1 MNFSALFEKTPLITN
16 ECIWIATPRPFWKCG
31 LAFCCPFVS
40 TRSQKTS
47 EEFLVLS
54 PSSRI
59 LEGVFS
65 WRLSHVSSLVT
76 FLSLL
81 LSGLVLA
88 QVSEH
93 ASSMETE
100 FKKEQG
106 WEENIIST
114 TATPYRDDRIRRE
127 RFRLKSEAYGL
138 VHDRLRRE
146 MPVAGN
152 SAEKPVAHMSM
163 NICDRT
169 AVVMDAIISRISA
182 TNDCSEVTS
191 TQLAAITGTLNLS
204 SKNISSLKAGDFDGL
219 ISLNTL
225 DLSRNDLTALPAG
238 IFDELIS
245 LASLLLWNNDF
256 FTLPD
261 DIFDELTSLTKLE
274 LDARHLST
282 LPADIFDELSS
293 LTGLLCWVNEL
304 SALPAD
310 IFDELSSLTW
320 LGLRGN
326 DLSTL
331 PGGIFDELTTLT
343 VLDLESNN
351 LIRLPAGIFDELT
364 SLTSLWLR
372 ANDLSALPAGIFDE
386 LTSLTRLDLGRN
398 DLSTL
403 PAGIFDKLTSLNTLN
418 LGHNG
423 LSTLPAGIFDE
434 LTVLDWVDLR
444 ANDLSTL
451 SDGIFDE
458 LSSLTG
464 LGLSGNDLSTLSN
477 GIFDELTSLTEL
489 GLAGNDFSTL
499 SADIFDELIS
509 LTSLHLGDNSLSSLP
524 DGIFDELTSLTRL
537 GLWANDFTTL
547 PDGIFD
553 ELTSLTEL
561 GLSGN
566 DLSTL
571 SADIF
576 DGLNSLTSLYLED
589 NDLST
594 LPAGIF
600 DKLTSLTG
608 LWFWNND
615 LSTLPDGIFDE
626 MTSLTALDLG
636 GNNLSTLPDG
646 LFDKLAKLSLRERFS
661 PYGLSL
667 HANPGA
673 PFSPVVN
680 AGADLTAQPGA
691 AVSISGSVKGPWGNF
706 VRWEWIQ
713 VDSPNSD
720 VPIAGALPLTGGDT
734 AMPSFTAPTVE
745 GELYFKLVAA
755 PGHEG
760 TPSEAFGHAYSA
772 PDWVTVT
779 VSNLPTSTSE
789 TPSVV
794 EFRLLG
800 NYPNPFNPSTTI
812 LLDVPQV
819 AAVTVDVF
827 NVLGQRV
834 HREEF
839 QAVAAGASKPL
850 PLDVYHLSAGAY
862 IYQVTTQMGK
872 EVHSASGRMTLIK

>member
-1 MNFSALFEKTPLITN
+1 MDGCGGSDPAS
-16 ECIWIATPRPFWKCG
+16 RP
-31 LAFCCPFVS
+31 AP
-40 TRSQKTS
+40 
-47 EEFLVLS
+47 S
-54 PSSRI
+54 PGDI
-59 LEGVFS
+59 
-65 WRLSHVSSLVT
+65 
-76 FLSLL
+76 
-81 LSGLVLA
+81 
-88 QVSEH
+88 
-93 ASSMETE
+93 
-100 FKKEQG
+100 
-106 WEENIIST
+106 
-114 TATPYRDDRIRRE
+114 RD
-127 RFRLKSEAYGL
+127 
-138 VHDRLRRE
+138 
-146 MPVAGN
+146 
-152 SAEKPVAHMSM
+152 
-163 NICDRT
+163 
-169 AVVMDAIISRISA
+169 
-182 TNDCSEVTS
+182 
-191 TQLAAITGTLNLS
+191 
-204 SKNISSLKAGDFDGL
+204 
-219 ISLNTL
+219 
-225 DLSRNDLTALPAG
+225 
-238 IFDELIS
+238 
-245 LASLLLWNNDF
+245 
-256 FTLPD
+256 
-261 DIFDELTSLTKLE
+261 
-274 LDARHLST
+274 
-282 LPADIFDELSS
+282 
-293 LTGLLCWVNEL
+293 LTGLAPPVETGQAQQARQQAIYAGSDSLVVSTTYAETVLLDETHSIRWLAECSGRACERLDPVTGQTITFELGANEVTL
-304 SALPAD
+304 GDAEAIGSAH
-310 IFDELSSLTW
+310 
-320 LGLRGN
+320 
-326 DLSTL
+326 
-331 PGGIFDELTTLT
+331 GITLT
-343 VLDLESNN
+343 SETTRGE
-351 LIRLPAGIFDELT
+351 RLV
-364 SLTSLWLR
+364 
-372 ANDLSALPAGIFDE
+372 
-386 LTSLTRLDLGRN
+386 
-398 DLSTL
+398 
-403 PAGIFDKLTSLNTLN
+403 AGIFDKLTSLNTLN

-458 LSSLTG
+458 LTSLTG
-464 LGLSGNDLSTLSN
+464 LGLSGNDLSTLSD

-667 HANPGA
+667 HANSGA

-691 AVSISGSVKGPWGNF
+691 AVSISGSVTGPWGDF
-706 VRWEWIQ
+706 VRWNWTQ
-713 VDSPNSD
+713 VDGPDSD
-720 VPIAGALPLTGGDT
+720 VPVAGALPLTGGDT
-734 AMPSFTAPTVE
+734 AMPSFTAPSVE
-745 GELYFKLVAA
+745 GELYFKLVAT

-760 TPSEAFGHAYSA
+760 RPTEAYGHAYSA

-850 PLDVYHLSAGAY
+850 PLYVYHLSAGAY
-862 IYQVTTQMGK
+862 IYQVTAQMGK

>member
-1 MNFSALFEKTPLITN
+1 MVDLLTLLKKTSFITN
-16 ECIWIATPRPFWKCG
+16 GFRRIATLRPFGKCG
-31 LAFCCPFVS
+31 LAFCNPFTSTDGQRTSDDFSVS
-40 TRSQKTS
+40 SRSLKR
-47 EEFLVLS
+47 VLS
-54 PSSRI
+54 C
-59 LEGVFS
+59 
-65 WRLSHVSSLVT
+65 RLSHVCSLAV
-76 FLSLL
+76 FLSLFL
-81 LSGLVLA
+81 PDLVLA

-93 ASSMETE
+93 ASSKEAE
-100 FKKEQG
+100 FKKERG
-106 WEENIIST
+106 WEENITST
-114 TATPYRDDRIRRE
+114 RTAPYRDDRIRDE
-127 RFRLKSEAYGL
+127 RFRLRSEAYGL
-138 VHDRLRRE
+138 VDDGLWFE
-146 MPVAGN
+146 MLVAGS
-152 SAEKPVAHMSM
+152 SAVKPVAHMSI

-169 AVVMDAIISRISA
+169 AVVMDAIINRITA

-225 DLSRNDLTALPAG
+225 NLSRNDLTALPDG

-245 LASLLLWNNDF
+245 LASLLLWDNDF
-256 FTLPD
+256 FTLPA

-282 LPADIFDELSS
+282 LPDGIFDELTS
-293 LTGLLCWVNEL
+293 LTRLLCWVNEL

-310 IFDELSSLTW
+310 IFDELTSLTW

-331 PGGIFDELTTLT
+331 PGDIFDKLTSLT

-364 SLTSLWLR
+364 SLTGLWLW

-403 PAGIFDKLTSLNTLN
+403 PDGIFDKLTSLNKLN

-423 LSTLPAGIFDE
+423 LSTLPDGIFDE

-444 ANDLSTL
+444 GNNLSTL
-451 SDGIFDE
+451 SDGVFDE
-458 LSSLTG
+458 LTSLTG
-464 LGLSGNDLSTLSN
+464 LGLSGNDLSTLSD

-509 LTSLHLGDNSLSSLP
+509 LTSLQLGDNSLSTLP

-537 GLWANDFTTL
+537 GLWTNDLSAL

-571 SADIF
+571 SAYIF
-576 DGLNSLTSLYLED
+576 DELTSLTSLYLED

-594 LPAGIF
+594 LPDGIF
-600 DKLTSLTG
+600 DKLISLTG
-608 LWFWNND
+608 LWLWNND

-636 GNNLSTLPDG
+636 GNNLSTLPEG
-646 LFDKLAKLSLRERFS
+646 LFDKLAKLSLRGRFA

-667 HANPGA
+667 QANPGA
-673 PFSPVVN
+673 PFNPVVN
-680 AGADLTAQPGA
+680 AGADLAAQPGA
-691 AVSISGSVKGPWGNF
+691 AVSISGSVTGPWGDF
-706 VRWEWIQ
+706 VRWDWIQ
-713 VDSPNSD
+713 VDGPDSD
-720 VPIAGALPLTGGDT
+720 VPIAGALPLSGGDT
-734 AMPSFTAPTVE
+734 ARPSFTAPTAE
-745 GELYFKLVAA
+745 GELYFKLVVV

-760 TPSEAFGHAYSA
+760 TPTEYYGHAYSA

-779 VSNLPTSTSE
+779 VSNTPTNTSDV
-789 TPSVV
+789 PSVV
-794 EFRLLG
+794 EFNLLG

-812 LLDVPQV
+812 LLDVPQL
-819 AAVTVDVF
+819 ATVTVDVF
-827 NVLGQRV
+827 NMLGQRV
-834 HREEF
+834 HQEEF
-839 QAVAAGASKPL
+839 PAVAAGVSKSL
-850 PLDVYHLSAGAY
+850 PLDVSHLSSGAY
-862 IYQVTTQMGK
+862 IYQVTAQVGK
-872 EVHSASGRMTLIK
+872 EVHRASRRMTLIK